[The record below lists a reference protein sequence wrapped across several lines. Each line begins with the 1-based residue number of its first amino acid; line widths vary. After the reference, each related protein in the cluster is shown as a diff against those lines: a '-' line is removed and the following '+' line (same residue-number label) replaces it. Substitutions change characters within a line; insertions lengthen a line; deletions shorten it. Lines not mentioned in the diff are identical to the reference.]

1 MAVAAP
7 RHVMHLL
14 DADHISGPAKTVLN
28 SCRFTDNRR
37 YVKSV
42 AVFDQG
48 GKNRYVE
55 DLVGRGVRVFGIE
68 EGKSGRFGKVYSHIR
83 NIGEVRRLILEHK
96 VDLVHT
102 HGYKAD
108 VLGYPASRMTGRK
121 IVTTQHGYIE
131 NSAQASFYR
140 WLAIAAA
147 KRMDRVVAVSDAMR
161 SLLMKYGV
169 PAEKVVTIRNAI
181 VGEDYAGRGRDR
193 ELLERLHLDG
203 RSPII
208 GCIGR
213 ISPEKGQRILCDAFT
228 EVRKRFPK
236 ACLVFVGKGPEL
248 EDLKSRYGGDG
259 EAIVFVGHQVD
270 VKSFVSVFDL
280 HVLPSYTEGLPN
292 VVLETGCMGVV
303 TVGTAVGGT
312 PECIIDGVTGLLVQP
327 GRADELARAIML
339 VLGDE
344 NLKGELERN
353 VMDFVMKEFDFRK
366 RVEKMLGLY
375 DELLTDAEEKG

>member
-1 MAVAAP
+1 MTVP

-28 SCRFTDNRR
+28 SCRFTENGR

-48 GKNRYVE
+48 GKNRYAE
-55 DLVGRGVRVFGIE
+55 DLLARGVRVFGIE
-68 EGKSGRFGKVYSHIR
+68 EGKSRNFGKIHSYIKNIR
-83 NIGEVRRLILEHK
+83 AVRRLILEHQ

-108 VLGYPASRMTGRK
+108 VIGYLAAKMTGRK

-131 NSAQASFYR
+131 NSTQATFYR
-140 WLAIAAA
+140 RLAIATA
-147 KRMDRVVAVSDAMR
+147 KRMDLVIAVSDAMR
-161 SLLMKYGV
+161 NRLMKYGV

-181 VGEDYAGRGRDR
+181 VSEDYAGRGRDR
-193 ELLERLHLDG
+193 DLLERLHLIG
-203 RSPII
+203 RTPVI

-213 ISPEKGQRILCDAFT
+213 ISSEKGQRILCDAFG
-228 EVRKRFPK
+228 EVRKRFPE
-236 ACLVFVGKGPEL
+236 ASLVFVGKGPEL
-248 EDLKSRYGGDG
+248 EDLKNRYGREA
-259 EAIVFVGHQVD
+259 EAIVFVGHQAD
-270 VKSFVSVFDL
+270 VKPFISIFDL

-312 PECIIDGVTGLLVQP
+312 PECIIDRVTGLLVQP
-327 GRADELARAIML
+327 GSADELARAIIL

-344 NLKGELERN
+344 DLKGELERN
-353 VMDFVMKEFDFRK
+353 VMEYVTKEYDFRK
-366 RVEKMLGLY
+366 RVEKMMGLY
-375 DELLTDAEEKG
+375 DVLLMGAG

>member
-1 MAVAAP
+1 
-7 RHVMHLL
+7 MHLL
-14 DADHISGPAKTVLN
+14 DADHLSGPAKTVLN
-28 SCRFTDNRR
+28 SCRFTENGR

-68 EGKSGRFGKVYSHIR
+68 ERKSRSVSKFYSLFK
-83 NIGEVRRLILEHK
+83 NIGAVRRLILEQR

-108 VLGYPASRMTGRK
+108 VIGYLASKMTGRK

-131 NSAQASFYR
+131 NSAQAIFYR
-140 WLAIAAA
+140 WLAIATA
-147 KRMDRVVAVSDAMR
+147 KRMDRVIAVSDAMR
-161 SLLMKYGV
+161 NRLMGYGV

-181 VGEDYAGRGRDR
+181 VSEDYASRGRDR
-193 ELLERLHLDG
+193 ELLERLHLVG
-203 RSPII
+203 RTPII

-213 ISPEKGQRILCDAFT
+213 ISPEKGQRDLCDAFR
-228 EVRKRFPK
+228 EVRKRYPK

-248 EDLKSRYGGDG
+248 EDLKSRYGGYE
-259 EAIVFVGHQVD
+259 EAIVFVGHQAD
-270 VKSFVSVFDL
+270 VKSFVSIFDL

-312 PECIIDGVTGLLVQP
+312 PECIIDRVTGLLVQP
-327 GRADELARAIML
+327 GRADELARAITL

-344 NLKGELERN
+344 DLKGKLERN
-353 VMDFVMKEFDFRK
+353 AMEFVKKEFNFRK
-366 RVEKMLGLY
+366 RVEKMMGLY
-375 DELLTDAEEKG
+375 DVLWTDAKRLIHSQDLG